1 MRAQPWADE
10 FVLAREYIGAAERG
24 ALYRSFRS
32 GALLRLRPGV
42 FVRCDLWNAASDDG
56 RYLLRIRAAA
66 LVSDGPLVFAG
77 GSAAVAWGLPVV
89 GRWPEVPVV
98 IADRAAG
105 GRSARSLVRRCE
117 GIPSEVWN
125 VDGLAVTSLSR
136 TVLDVARFGDGET
149 AIAMLDR
156 AFATKPE
163 TTRGALAMVVEKNE
177 LLRELGE
184 LGTVAGFAKAR
195 VRIEFADGDSG
206 SVGESVS
213 RVVIARSRFPR
224 PVLQQV
230 FRDEVGR
237 MFVDFWWP
245 DYNLA
250 GEFDGKGKYLRDE
263 YTQGRST
270 AQIVLEEKAREDR
283 LRRLGP
289 SVVRWDWA
297 EARSQSALRRI
308 LLRAGLTHR

>member
-1 MRAQPWADE
+1 
-10 FVLAREYIGAAERG
+10 
-24 ALYRSFRS
+24 
-32 GALLRLRPGV
+32 
-42 FVRCDLWNAASDDG
+42 
-56 RYLLRIRAAA
+56 
-66 LVSDGPLVFAG
+66 
-77 GSAAVAWGLPVV
+77 
-89 GRWPEVPVV
+89 
-98 IADRAAG
+98 
-105 GRSARSLVRRCE
+105 
-117 GIPSEVWN
+117 
-125 VDGLAVTSLSR
+125 
-136 TVLDVARFGDGET
+136 
-149 AIAMLDR
+149 
-156 AFATKPE
+156 
-163 TTRGALAMVVEKNE
+163 MVVEKNE